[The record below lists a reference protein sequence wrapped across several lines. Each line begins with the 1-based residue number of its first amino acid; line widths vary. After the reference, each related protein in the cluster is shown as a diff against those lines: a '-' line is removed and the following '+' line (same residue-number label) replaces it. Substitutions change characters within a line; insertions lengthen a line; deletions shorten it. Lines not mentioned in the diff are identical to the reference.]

1 MSRVGYGGG
10 GKRRSKK
17 GDSRGTKGGGRVPS
31 DLYTTGGLAPR
42 RNQDKSYIDS
52 LGASRNPKGWKKNS
66 KRGNSRGT
74 KGGGRVPSDLYTTGG
89 LAPRRNQDHRSI
101 GGERTE
107 KGYSSSG
114 NNFNKPSKISLSFN
128 NKFSGKFGDVDQFN
142 KPAQWGRT
150 SQPFSIFKTKEVK
163 NYENSEISFYN
174 TDSLWSRWRRGY
186 ELYTATQSFLGSTAS
201 ERSKRGDYRV
211 YFTFQQY
218 PGVFV
223 PARIYTFPSA
233 NQELGEQIVGMRDT
247 DAFSFYEHGLPIL
260 AVRYLGNVVSGTYN
274 QSGTTL
280 VIAKQDHG
288 LYPGENVYLDI
299 QSGGGVD
306 ETLTIVSTT
315 QNTFTVVSSTSAN
328 VSGNLNYY
336 LSTTFGDSRW
346 TAIRVRIRYIPTDV
360 TLFAGE
366 RLADRIIEKDPGI
379 SSTYTRSSS
388 TVTVTCSSAHGL
400 STGNTVYLDI
410 STGTVSSGRYT
421 VTVLNTLNFQV
432 TTIASGST
440 NGNLILSRL
449 LRGRRYD
456 DYVGYTVTS
465 IDVSN
470 NELVFQRKDSYG
482 ATTVDTITKTIVPA
496 HRGFEVGRYLTTE
509 LRWQCSC
516 QDFSRR
522 DNYDLYSELTKKRFP
537 TTSVRSIK
545 PGQVLQ
551 KDGTY
556 SDERDNPGTFRDLG
570 FVTINNFYEL
580 PDYEDTSGFDTANLM
595 YYQLRWCKHIYA
607 AMFALKHDEGND
619 PINLTGAYT
628 QSGANI
634 TIDAVGH
641 NLEIN
646 TKIEITFTS
655 GNAVSGEY
663 TVTSVPT
670 SDSFVVIYP
679 FNNLT
684 SGYCTISNLRKH
696 DYVGAWLNE
705 PSDKPIGE
713 GLIHFERN
721 FEKEKEK
728 LESAVNLFLL
738 ANKSSS
744 IWSGQKQIIDNSGQP
759 ESVANFDPSFI
770 SMTLTDNVKRDL
782 DGKLSREGKVT
793 NLTNRMV
800 TLVNKLFNKVPNLLE
815 DINFGIINKPL
826 DEYTNKFKS
835 GLVFGGTYT
844 NGEINENLSNISIM
858 DSSTY
863 SPLSDQDNVVD
874 ADLYTTI

>member
-1 MSRVGYGGG
+1 MPFGVKDFSNPSR
-10 GKRRSKK
+10 
-17 GDSRGTKGGGRVPS
+17 
-31 DLYTTGGLAPR
+31 
-42 RNQDKSYIDS
+42 
-52 LGASRNPKGWKKNS
+52 
-66 KRGNSRGT
+66 
-74 KGGGRVPSDLYTTGG
+74 
-89 LAPRRNQDHRSI
+89 I
-101 GGERTE
+101 G
-107 KGYSSSG
+107 
-114 NNFNKPSKISLSFN
+114 FNT
-128 NKFSGKFGDVDQFN
+128 KFSRKLEDAEQFN
-142 KPAQWGRT
+142 KPAKWEKD
-150 SQPFSIFKTKEVK
+150 SQPFGVARKTK
-163 NYENSEISFYN
+163 NYKNSEVNFYN

-218 PGVFV
+218 PGVFI
-223 PARIYTFPSA
+223 PARIYTFPSV

-280 VIAKQDHG
+280 VITKQDHG

-306 ETLTIVSTT
+306 ATLTIVSTT
-315 QNTFTVVSSTSAN
+315 QNTFTVTTSASAN
-328 VSGNLNYY
+328 VSGNVNYY

-366 RLADRIIEKDPGI
+366 RLADRIVEKDPGI
-379 SSTYTRSSS
+379 NSTYTRVGS

-400 STGNTVYLDI
+400 STGNKVYIDV

-421 VTVLNTLNFQV
+421 ITVINTTKFEIS
-432 TTIASGST
+432 TITSGST
-440 NGNLILSRL
+440 NGNLTLSRL

-456 DYVGYTVTS
+456 DYVGYTVTA
-465 IDVSN
+465 IDASN
-470 NELVFQRKDSYG
+470 NEIVFQRKDSYG
-482 ATTVDTITKTIVPA
+482 ATTVDTVAKTIVPA

-522 DNYDLYSELTKKRFP
+522 DSYDLYSELTRERFP

-556 SDERDNPGTFRDLG
+556 SDERDIPGTFRDLG

-580 PDYEDTSGFDTANLM
+580 PEYEDTSGNDTANLM

-628 QSGANI
+628 QSGPNI

-641 NLEIN
+641 NLEVN

-655 GNAVSGEY
+655 GNALSGEY

-679 FNNLT
+679 FSNLT
-684 SGYCTISNLRKH
+684 SGYCTISNLKKH

-713 GLIHFERN
+713 GLERFERK

-728 LESAVNLFLL
+728 LEAAVETLL
-738 ANKSSS
+738 LVKQSTR
-744 IWSGQKQIIDNSGQP
+744 WSGQKEIIGNRGLPQSIAD
-759 ESVANFDPSFI
+759 FDPSFLG
-770 SMTLTDNVKRDL
+770 MTLTDSVKRDA
-782 DGKLSREGKVT
+782 DGRLSRSGKAS
-793 NLTNRMV
+793 NLTNRMI
-800 TLVNKLFNKVPNLLE
+800 TLVNKLFNKVPNLLQ
-815 DINFGIINKPL
+815 DIQLGIVNRPL
-826 DEYTNKFKS
+826 NEYTAEFES
-835 GLVFGGTYT
+835 GLVDGGSYIS
-844 NGEINENLSNISIM
+844 GELTEDASTISII

-863 SPLSDQDNVVD
+863 SPLTDQDTVVD
-874 ADLYTTI
+874 ADLYINI

>member
-1 MSRVGYGGG
+1 MPFGVKDFSNPSR
-10 GKRRSKK
+10 
-17 GDSRGTKGGGRVPS
+17 
-31 DLYTTGGLAPR
+31 
-42 RNQDKSYIDS
+42 
-52 LGASRNPKGWKKNS
+52 
-66 KRGNSRGT
+66 
-74 KGGGRVPSDLYTTGG
+74 
-89 LAPRRNQDHRSI
+89 I
-101 GGERTE
+101 G
-107 KGYSSSG
+107 
-114 NNFNKPSKISLSFN
+114 FNT
-128 NKFSGKFGDVDQFN
+128 KFSRKLEDVDQFN
-142 KPAQWGRT
+142 KPAKWEKD
-150 SQPFSIFKTKEVK
+150 SQPFGVARKTK
-163 NYENSEISFYN
+163 NYKNSEVNFYN

-218 PGVFV
+218 PGVFI
-223 PARIYTFPSA
+223 PARIYTFPSV

-260 AVRYLGNVVSGTYN
+260 AVRYLGNVVSGNYN

-280 VIAKQDHG
+280 VITKQDHG

-306 ETLTIVSTT
+306 ATLTIVSTT
-315 QNTFTVVSSTSAN
+315 QNTFTVTSSSSAN

-379 SSTYTRSSS
+379 SSTYVRSGS
-388 TVTVTCSSAHGL
+388 TVTVTCSSDHGL
-400 STGNTVYLDI
+400 STGNKVYLDI
-410 STGTVSSGRYT
+410 STGDVLSGRYT
-421 VTVLNTLNFQV
+421 ITVLNTTQFTI
-432 TTIASGST
+432 TTIGSGTT
-440 NGNLILSRL
+440 NGNLTLSRL

-465 IDVSN
+465 IDASN
-470 NELVFQRKDSYG
+470 NEIVFQRKDSYG
-482 ATTVDTITKTIVPA
+482 ATTVDTVTKTVVPA
-496 HRGFEVGRYLTTE
+496 HRGFVVGRYLTTE

-522 DNYDLYSELTKKRFP
+522 DSYDLYSELTKERFP

-556 SDERDNPGTFRDLG
+556 SDERDIPGTFRDLG

-580 PDYEDTSGFDTANLM
+580 PEYEDTSGFDTANLM

-628 QSGANI
+628 QSGPNI

-641 NLEIN
+641 NLEVN

-663 TVTSVPT
+663 TITSVPT
-670 SDSFVVIYP
+670 PDSFIVIYP
-679 FNNLT
+679 FSNLT
-684 SGYCTISNLRKH
+684 SGYCTISNLKKH

-713 GLIHFERN
+713 GLERFERK

-728 LESAVNLFLL
+728 LQAAVETLL
-738 ANKSSS
+738 LVKQNTS
-744 IWSGQKQIIDNSGQP
+744 WSGQKEIIGNRGLPQSIAD
-759 ESVANFDPSFI
+759 FDPSFI
-770 SMTLTDNVKRDL
+770 GMTLTDSVKRDA
-782 DGKLSREGKVT
+782 DGNLSRSGKAA
-793 NLTNRMV
+793 NLTNRMI
-800 TLVNKLFNKVPNLLE
+800 TLVNKLFNKVPNLLQ
-815 DINFGIINKPL
+815 DVKLGIVNKPL
-826 DEYTNKFKS
+826 DEYITEFES
-835 GLVFGGTYT
+835 GLIDV
-844 NGEINENLSNISIM
+844 GEYISGQITEDAATVSII

-863 SPLSDQDNVVD
+863 SPLTDQDTVVD
-874 ADLYTTI
+874 ADLYINI